1 MIGYLEGVLFRKE
14 DDHLVI
20 NVHGIG
26 FLVFVSER
34 TMRALPETGSS
45 VALHTNLLVR
55 EDLLQLFGFLS
66 RQEREWHRLL
76 MSVQGIGSKA
86 AMAILGALGGD
97 GVGRAIALKNS
108 AAIASA
114 KGVGAKIAQR
124 VVMDLEG
131 KASTLMAMTDTEP
144 IEMPEPTDSEAATE
158 TETTQ
163 EKPQATTKSNLAQS
177 EALSA
182 LANLG
187 YGPVE
192 AAAAV
197 AVAFETQAEPTTAEV
212 IRAAL
217 KTLAPKS

>member
-1 MIGYLEGVLFRKE
+1 MIGYLEGILFRKE

-20 NVHGIG
+20 NVRGVG

-34 TMRALPETGSS
+34 TMRALPETGST

-66 RQEREWHRLL
+66 RQEREWHQLL

-86 AMAILGALGGD
+86 AMSILGALGGD
-97 GVGRAIALKNS
+97 GVGRAIAMENS

-114 KGVGAKIAQR
+114 KGVGPKIAQR
-124 VVMDLEG
+124 VVMDLKG
-131 KASTLMAMTDTEP
+131 KASSIMAMTETEP
-144 IEMPEPTDSEAATE
+144 IEISAPADSE
-158 TETTQ
+158 TETVR
-163 EKPQATTKSNLAQS
+163 EKPQEAAKSNLAQS

-197 AVAFETQAEPTTAEV
+197 AAAFDAQAEPTTAEV